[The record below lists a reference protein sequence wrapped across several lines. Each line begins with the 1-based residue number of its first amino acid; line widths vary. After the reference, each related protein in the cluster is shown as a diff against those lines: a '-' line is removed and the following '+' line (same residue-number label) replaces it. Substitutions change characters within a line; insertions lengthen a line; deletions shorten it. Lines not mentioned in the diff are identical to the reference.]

1 MSPKKIICSN
11 CGFEITLDDDGEAPS
26 RCLSRNFMK
35 EKEEIR
41 RPVDQKKQGTKHT
54 LLENWNRN
62 GVCYPRE
69 D

>member
-1 MSPKKIICSN
+1 MSPKTIICSN
-11 CGFEITLDDDGEAPS
+11 CGFEIILDDDGETPS
-26 RCLSRNFMK
+26 RCLSRDSMK
-35 EKEEIR
+35 KKEET